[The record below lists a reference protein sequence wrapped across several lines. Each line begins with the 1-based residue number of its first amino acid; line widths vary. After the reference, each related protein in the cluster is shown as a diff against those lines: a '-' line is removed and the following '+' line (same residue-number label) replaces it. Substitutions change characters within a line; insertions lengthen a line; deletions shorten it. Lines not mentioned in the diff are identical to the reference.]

1 MVSSSGT
8 SSSATISV
16 PTLNSVN
23 LVVRLNSV
31 SDASATA
38 CSSTSIVLPNQA
50 FVDVLEQ
57 GTITPVSLSLVSS
70 QTPCQGSSIDDIV
83 FNIGGSATSAYA
95 SNLPAGLNGVYNSS
109 TRTFTISGSPTAIGV
124 FNYVIHTA
132 GSPNGCNSTFNGTLT
147 VKADATITALTPT
160 TRNQVVCAGAPIQSI
175 SYNLG
180 GGATGGNVTFSPS
193 QPTGIVWSITSNVLT
208 ITGSSNDL
216 GIFTYTVNSAGIC
229 DQTTFIGT
237 IEIKENA
244 TVALVSG
251 NPNPI
256 VCINNGLGT
265 ALKYSISST
274 TSATMVLT
282 GTLPTGVTFTAS
294 TGEFTGVPT
303 QSGSFPYTI
312 SSSTG
317 CSAALSGVITVN
329 PLQSIATVSANTT
342 QVNACVNSPI
352 DPILFRVAPGVTG
365 VTFSQPLPPG
375 LTAVLDANNIVTI
388 SGSPTTAT
396 TSTYNLSVTTQ
407 GGCGPVAT
415 ASSIVTFDIKPAAT
429 ITFISGSSSINQ
441 SVCQNGPIVPIQ
453 FTIGG
458 GATGIVVPTLPN
470 GLSIVRDGSGV
481 YTISG
486 NPIINGTFTI
496 PITTLGCPI
505 TENITI
511 VNVNSLVSISLIS
524 VTGTDN
530 QTQCQTSFNSAIV
543 PIRYST
549 SGVTGVTVTGL
560 PAGVT
565 NVFNLVTGELVISG
579 TPTQSGIYNYRIT
592 TLPCSNVK
600 TGVIRVSTPMAIFNE
615 VVTNVSC
622 SSLND
627 GSISLQLSGGVA
639 TNGAYA
645 VRWTGPN
652 GFQQNRTD
660 LNFLQAGDYTISGT
674 DAVGCSLPTKTYTV
688 LPALPITISLI
699 STTNVSCNGSLG
711 CANLNYTGGTG
722 IYTDFDLQYLDPSSE
737 TLIKRVPVNKNYF
750 NICNLEPGIYYI
762 KVTDSNNCTTEPYL
776 FTIRDFSSLKINSV
790 QLDENLCTNTT
801 GKVRLTVASFD
812 PNLEFYYNNTMVP
825 HLSLGNNVYELAI
838 ANPTTPI
845 GIIKVR
851 NSENCWD
858 TITLSTT
865 VINPSLSYTSVN
877 LTTYGNVSVNES
889 IEFTNG
895 LTATTI
901 PPEYDY
907 LVWDFGDNS
916 PLKVFYNPE
925 DINPNSDGESL
936 TTVFHSYAMDGLYP
950 VTLTAYNKFGC
961 SKSVTEVITVG
972 QGAAIMLPTAFS
984 PNNDGIND
992 LFRPSLLG
1000 LKEVSMYIYDNWGN
1014 LIYEISSD
1022 TASLPK
1028 DWGWN
1033 GLENGKSEPVN
1044 GTYRYYIMAKTIN
1057 DLIIEKEG
1065 HFILIK

>member
-16 PTLNSVN
+16 PTLNNGN
-23 LVVRLNSV
+23 LVVSLNSV

-57 GTITPVSLSLVSS
+57 GTITPVSLSLVS
-70 QTPCQGSSIDDIV
+70 QTPCQGSSIDPIV

-95 SNLPAGLNGVYNSS
+95 SNLPAGLTGVYNSS

-193 QPTGIVWSITSNVLT
+193 QPTGVVYSITSNVLT
-208 ITGSSNDL
+208 ITGASSEL
-216 GIFTYTVNSAGIC
+216 GIFTYTVNSSGIC
-229 DQTTFIGT
+229 DQTTFTGT

-244 TVALVSG
+244 TVGLVSG

-282 GTLPTGVTFTAS
+282 GILPTGVTFNTS
-294 TGEFTGVPT
+294 TGEFTGIPT

-329 PLQSIATVSANTT
+329 PLQSIAAVSANTT

-441 SVCQNGPIVPIQ
+441 SVCQNGPIVPIR

-524 VTGTDN
+524 ATGTDN

-592 TLPCSNVK
+592 TLPCNNVK

-627 GSISLQLSGGVA
+627 GSISLQISGGVA

-652 GFQQNRTD
+652 GFQQNQMNISG
-660 LNFLQAGDYTISGT
+660 LAAGNYVIAGT
-674 DAVGCSLPTKTYTV
+674 DAVGCNLPTKSFTI
-688 LPALPITISLI
+688 LPAAPINISLV

-722 IYTDFDLQYLDPSSE
+722 IYTNFVLQYLDPSSQVL
-737 TLIKRVPVNKNYF
+737 TTITPANNNYF
-750 NICNLEPGIYYI
+750 NICNLKPGIYYVS
-762 KVTDSNNCTTEPYL
+762 VTDSNNCTTEPYL

-790 QLDENLCTNTT
+790 QLDENLCTNAT

-812 PNLEFYYNNTMVP
+812 PNLVFYYNNTMVP
-825 HLSLGNNVYELAI
+825 HLSLGDNVYELSI

-845 GIIKVR
+845 GIIKVK

-889 IEFTNG
+889 IKFTNG
-895 LTATTI
+895 LTATNI

-916 PLKVFYNPE
+916 PVKVFYNPE
-925 DINPNSDGESL
+925 DVNPNRLGESI
-936 TTVFHSYAMDGLYP
+936 TTVYHSYAIDGLYP
-950 VTLTAYNKFGC
+950 VTLTVYNKFGC
-961 SKSVTEVITVG
+961 SRSITEVVTVG
-972 QGAAIMLPTAFS
+972 QGAGIMLPTAFS

-1014 LIYEISSD
+1014 LIYEITSD
-1022 TASLPK
+1022 TASLPT

-1065 HFILIK
+1065 QFILIK